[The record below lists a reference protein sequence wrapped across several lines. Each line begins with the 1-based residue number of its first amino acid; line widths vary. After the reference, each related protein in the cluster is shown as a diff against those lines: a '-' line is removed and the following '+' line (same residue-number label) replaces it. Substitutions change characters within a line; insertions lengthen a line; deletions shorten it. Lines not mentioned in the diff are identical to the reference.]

1 MAARK
6 RKVTKKK
13 TRPAKKP
20 VRAAAKKT
28 TKKKAKQAAPK
39 KRRAKS
45 ARRAVAKVDPD
56 ATVQVPVAQVL
67 GDIEE
72 TMALDRL
79 REDR

>member
-1 MAARK
+1 MAPRK

-20 VRAAAKKT
+20 VRAAAK
-28 TKKKAKQAAPK
+28 KKKAKQAAPK

>member
-6 RKVTKKK
+6 PKVTKKK
-13 TRPAKKP
+13 PA
-20 VRAAAKKT
+20 RAAAKKT
-28 TKKKAKQAAPK
+28 KRKTTKPAAPK
-39 KRRAKS
+39 KRRAKT
-45 ARRAVAKVDPD
+45 ARRAEVKVDPD
-56 ATVQVPVAQVL
+56 ATIQVPVADVL

>member
-13 TRPAKKP
+13 PA
-20 VRAAAKKT
+20 RAA
-28 TKKKAKQAAPK
+28 TKKKTKQAAPK
-39 KRRAKS
+39 KRRAPKA

-56 ATVQVPVAQVL
+56 ATIQVPVAEVL

-72 TMALDRL
+72 TLALDRL
-79 REDR
+79 REER

>member
-13 TRPAKKP
+13 PA
-20 VRAAAKKT
+20 RAAPKKT
-28 TKKKAKQAAPK
+28 TKKKAKPAAPK
-39 KRRAKS
+39 KRRAK
-45 ARRAVAKVDPD
+45 AAPRAVAKLDPD
-56 ATVQVPVAQVL
+56 ATIQVPVAEVL

>member
-13 TRPAKKP
+13 PA
-20 VRAAAKKT
+20 RAAAKKKA
-28 TKKKAKQAAPK
+28 TKKKTKQTAPK
-39 KRRAKS
+39 KRRAK
-45 ARRAVAKVDPD
+45 APRQVVKVDPD
-56 ATVQVPVAQVL
+56 ATIQVPVAEVL

-79 REDR
+79 REER

>member
-13 TRPAKKP
+13 PA
-20 VRAAAKKT
+20 RAAAKKT
-28 TKKKAKQAAPK
+28 KKKTTKKPAAPK
-39 KRRAKS
+39 KRRAK
-45 ARRAVAKVDPD
+45 AAPRALAKLDPD
-56 ATVQVPVAQVL
+56 ATIQVPVAEVL

>member
-20 VRAAAKKT
+20 VRAAAK
-28 TKKKAKQAAPK
+28 KKKAKQAAPK

>member
-6 RKVTKKK
+6 RKVTKK
-13 TRPAKKP
+13 PA
-20 VRAAAKKT
+20 RAAAAKKK
-28 TKKKAKQAAPK
+28 TKKKMKKPAAPK
-39 KRRAKS
+39 KRRAK
-45 ARRAVAKVDPD
+45 AQRQVVKVDPD
-56 ATVQVPVAQVL
+56 ATIQVPVAEVL

>member
-1 MAARK
+1 VAARK

-13 TRPAKKP
+13 KA
-20 VRAAAKKT
+20 RAAAKKKT
-28 TKKKAKQAAPK
+28 TRQVAPK
-39 KRRAKS
+39 KRRAKT

-56 ATVQVPVAQVL
+56 ATIQVPVAEVL

-79 REDR
+79 REER

>member
-13 TRPAKKP
+13 PA
-20 VRAAAKKT
+20 RAAAKKKT
-28 TKKKAKQAAPK
+28 TKQAAPK
-39 KRRAKS
+39 KRRAKA

-56 ATVQVPVAQVL
+56 ATIQVPVAEVL

-79 REDR
+79 REER